1 MRMKKLYTVISAGL
15 MVGMTFG
22 QSNNA
27 KNLKFLGNQNLKA
40 EKTTVRGVVNEPTAF
55 GVISANNRKNTVTN
69 RAANHANF
77 VQIGSTYYDL
87 QSNAAMGRR
96 LVRHKDGAISAV
108 WTTASSDA
116 AGFPGRGTGYNF
128 KSSTGTWGDASNEKV
143 EPTQR
148 TGWPS
153 VGILS
158 DGSVFTIGHDATNGG
173 FFLTKSNS
181 ATSRP
186 STTSYVLNETPYKPI
201 WARAANN
208 GDTIHLICAYTD
220 SAAPG
225 EARAPERKGIFAPMV
240 YSRSLDGG
248 TTWDIQ
254 HQMLPGYDSTL
265 TNYGGSDAYSI
276 DVKGS
281 TVAIGISGLMT
292 GTYVWKSSNFG
303 SDFTR
308 IAAEPFKYAPWTGK
322 EYMTDTP
329 FTADGTIHVVIDAS
343 NKVHAFWGLGRVLDD
358 DTTDESYSF
367 FPGYQ
372 ALMYW
377 NEDKTAAEAIA
388 GGNQFDRD
396 GDGANALRPATTQ
409 ALSSGALPSGVNT
422 TARLGN
428 TSALRQPSA
437 AIDANGNIYVT
448 FSIPIEQDLSD
459 LDANYRDIGIVH
471 STDGGATWATPQN
484 ITQFIGKEDDF
495 ASVAREAD
503 DFVHVVWQQDD
514 IPGTNLQNNDRVMA
528 NHDVM
533 NNKIMY
539 QAVPV
544 SEILD
549 GTIGMLYG
557 VGVETPNT
565 GEVFVVNQNQPNPFS
580 DNSQVLI
587 YLTKPGNVTLEV
599 RNTLGAL
606 VSTQTY
612 NSLNRGNHML
622 NIDGS
627 MLTPGVYTYSVITGG
642 NKISKTMMVK

>member
-1 MRMKKLYTVISAGL
+1 MKKLYTVISAGL
-15 MVGMTFG
+15 MMGLTFA
-22 QSNNA
+22 QSNNPKNA
-27 KNLKFLGNQNLKA
+27 KFIGNQNLKA
-40 EKTTVRGVVNEPTAF
+40 EKTTIRGVVNEPTAL
-55 GVISANNRKNTVTN
+55 GVISANNRKNSVTN

-77 VQIGSTYYDL
+77 VEIGSTYYDL

-96 LVRHKDGAISAV
+96 IVRHKDGSVSAV

-128 KSSTGTWGDASNEKV
+128 RSSTGTWGTATNEKV
-143 EPTQR
+143 EASQR

-181 ATSRP
+181 ASSRP
-186 STTSYVLNETPYKPI
+186 SETNYVLNETPYKPI
-201 WARAANN
+201 WARAANS
-208 GDTIHLICAYTD
+208 GDTIHLICSYTD

-225 EARAPERKGIFAPMV
+225 EARAPRRNGIFAPMV

-265 TNYGGSDAYSI
+265 TNYGGADAYSI
-276 DVKGS
+276 DVKGN

-292 GTYVWKSSNFG
+292 GTYIWKSSNFG

-322 EYMTDTP
+322 EFMTDTP
-329 FTADGTIHVVIDAS
+329 FTADGTIHVIIDAS
-343 NKVHAFWGLGRVLDD
+343 NKVHAFWGLGRVFDD
-358 DTTDESYSF
+358 DTADESYSF
-367 FPGYQ
+367 YPGYQ

-377 NEDKTAAEAIA
+377 NEDKTEGAEAIA
-388 GGNQFDRD
+388 GGNQFDRN
-396 GDGANALRPATTQ
+396 GDGANSLRPATTQ
-409 ALSSGALPSGVNT
+409 ALSSGALPQGVNT

-437 AIDANGNIYVT
+437 AIDANGNIFVT
-448 FSIPIEQDLSD
+448 FSVPIEEDISD
-459 LDANYRDIGIVH
+459 LDANFRDIGIVH
-471 STDGGATWATPQN
+471 STDGGVSWATPQN
-484 ITQFIGKEDDF
+484 ITQFIGREDDF

-503 DFVHVVWQQDD
+503 NFVHVVWQQDE

-539 QAVPV
+539 QAIPV

-580 DNSQVLI
+580 DNSQVMI

-599 RNTLGAL
+599 RNTLGSL
-606 VSTQTY
+606 ISTQTY
-612 NSLNRGNHML
+612 NSLSRGNHML

-627 MLTPGVYTYSVITGG
+627 HLTPGVYTYSVISGA
-642 NKISKTMMVK
+642 NKISKTMLVK

>member
-1 MRMKKLYTVISAGL
+1 MKKLYTVISAGL
-15 MVGMTFG
+15 MVGLTFG
-22 QSNNA
+22 QSNNP
-27 KNLKFLGNQNLKA
+27 KNAKFLGNQNLKA
-40 EKTTVRGVVNEPTAF
+40 EKTTVRGVVNEPTAL
-55 GVISANNRKNTVTN
+55 GVISTNNRKNSVTN

-77 VQIGSTYYDL
+77 VEIGSTYYDL

-128 KSSTGTWGDASNEKV
+128 RNTSGTWDAPSNEKV

-148 TGWPS
+148 AGWPS

-181 ATSRP
+181 ASARP
-186 STTSYVLNETPYKPI
+186 STTTYILNETPYKPI
-201 WARAANN
+201 WARAANA
-208 GDTIHLICAYTD
+208 GDTIHLICSYTD

-225 EARAPERKGIFAPMV
+225 EARAPERNGIFAPMV

-265 TNYGGSDAYSI
+265 TNYGGADAYSI

-281 TVAIGISGLMT
+281 TVAIGISGILT
-292 GTYVWKSSNFG
+292 GAYVWKSTNSGN
-303 SDFTR
+303 DFTR

-343 NKVHAFWGLGRVLDD
+343 NKVHAFWGLARVLDD

-372 ALMYW
+372 ALVYW
-377 NEDKTAAEAIA
+377 NEDKTNGGELIA
-388 GGNQFDRD
+388 GGNQFDRN
-396 GDGANALRPATTQ
+396 GDGANSLRPATTQ
-409 ALSSGALPSGVNT
+409 ALSSGALPQGVNT

-448 FSIPIEQDLSD
+448 FSVPIEEDISD
-459 LDANYRDIGIVH
+459 LDANFRDIGIVH
-471 STDGGATWATPQN
+471 STDGGASWATPQN

-495 ASVAREAD
+495 ASVARDAD
-503 DFVHVVWQQDD
+503 DFVHVVWQQDE

-539 QAVPV
+539 QAIPV
-544 SEILD
+544 SEILN

-580 DNSQVLI
+580 DNSQVMI

-606 VSTQTY
+606 VSTQNY
-612 NSLNRGNHML
+612 NSLSRGNHML

-627 MLTPGVYTYSVITGG
+627 NLTPGVYTYSVISGA